1 MISIM
6 ELNNEEMKDL
16 CDVIGYKTFRKYFQ
30 SHPGSF
36 SQIKPG
42 FRATS
47 LKTGEICSLVSKNR
61 EKPFISEFIY
71 NILNDMRSIL
81 QEAQDAGD
89 DSSSQEYS
97 LTMALL
103 QTPFAEKIDL
113 FFRIFQDEFEK
124 ERAQKIKEEVEK
136 IREAQNTEEEKTA
149 DEMQDTSLEGQTDIV
164 DMEAD
169 EFEAYVGMSDLA
181 KSATSKMKDHQDE
194 VHKQA
199 IEEMAARH
207 DEEMRDQSR
216 RYETALA
223 EKEAELTKVKDAL
236 QAAQSELNKLSQFDD
251 SSEAIATEHQ
261 HISICEVIYLEYRG
275 RPQPWL
281 NRMADVEPN
290 GIIWKFM
297 VKDDIPR
304 YFENRDRLYHRD
316 GPTDAGSVGIWSWSS
331 GENRDDPSKDYVLSQ
346 YEPHY
351 SPIEVMILR
360 GCSSIDDIAVC
371 IKNSIEQQ
379 PTCETFVIAA
389 RQQGEQYV
397 GVKCSKTQ
405 FDWLANGGKLKN
417 DVIVLPVYCFSQKDV
432 LRLGNDRLY
441 FDRLALGIPCDT
453 LRIKDPLEIVR
464 DLVLTENTWSVFK
477 QRGIAKREWQ
487 NFRSFLYQIRTD
499 DLIEKIAAAC
509 ACTKIE
515 AGQYLSDFMDRAAEF
530 IDGKSIEE
538 DVLSMAIRSDPE
550 LMRRCKALI
559 MADWEAENKAII
571 EAAAHDRDVIA
582 NQTLTARAEVEELR
596 ADYDLLEQ
604 KRDQIVEEI
613 AQKEQFA
620 ANVEK
625 KVTETIQRAQ
635 ENAATFIANMAF
647 LPRGN
652 SLAPTEIVPAEKT
665 RYIKGEAIDDEEV
678 EVNRDWKDA
687 LDSIEAE
694 LMNAGVIEKYARGFA
709 AFLYSCFLNHA
720 SILLCGPNAAEIAD
734 AFSAAI
740 FGETAGTL
748 ELAGCF
754 DSAVLEDCSN
764 RIVKIV
770 NPFAHDWISRLP
782 EILGRTSNYFLEVY
796 PFAEDVTLE
805 PKGLF
810 NCVLPVMTELLVDR
824 AAESSLTGGRFAE
837 HYTEFVHEKVQRIPW
852 VKMLKTS
859 PYFQSRLQVILSAM
873 HAMLN
878 DASSDWDMLFA
889 GIPFAFMTM
898 QLPELLEGLRD
909 TGNRKVQISKDLLE
923 MLEDTYGE

>member
-6 ELNNEEMKDL
+6 ELSNEEIKDL
-16 CDVIGYKTFRKYFQ
+16 CDVIGYKTIRKYFQ

-71 NILNDMRSIL
+71 NVLNGVRSIL
-81 QEAQDAGD
+81 QGTQDAGD
-89 DSSSQEYS
+89 ESSSQECR
-97 LTMALL
+97 LAMALL

-113 FFRIFQDEFEK
+113 FFRIFQDDFEK
-124 ERAQKIKEEVEK
+124 ERAQKIKEEVER

-149 DEMQDTSLEGQTDIV
+149 VEMQDTALEGQTDIV

-181 KSATSKMKDHQDE
+181 KSAISKMKDHQDE

-207 DEEMRDQSR
+207 DEEMKDQSR

-251 SSEAIATEHQ
+251 SSEVIATEHQ
-261 HISICEVIYLEYRG
+261 HISICEVIYPEFSDR
-275 RPQPWL
+275 PWL

-297 VKDDIPR
+297 VNDDLPR
-304 YFENRDRLYHRD
+304 YYDNRDKVYWRD
-316 GPTDAGSVGIWSWSS
+316 GPDIVEQVGIWSWSS
-331 GENRDDPSKDYVLSQ
+331 IENRDDPSKDYVLSQ

-351 SPIEVMILR
+351 SPIEVMVLR
-360 GCSSIDDIAVC
+360 GCSSIDDIAEY
-371 IKNSIEQQ
+371 IKNNIGQQ
-379 PTCETFVIAA
+379 PTCETFVIVA

-397 GVKCSKTQ
+397 GVKCSKAQ
-405 FDWLANGGKLKN
+405 FDWLATGGKLKK
-417 DVIVLPVYCFSQKDV
+417 DVIVLPVYRFSQRDV

-464 DLVLTENTWSVFK
+464 DLVLTENTWPVFK

-487 NFRSFLYQIRTD
+487 NFRSFLYQIKTD

-515 AGQYLSDFMDRAAEF
+515 AGQYLSDFMDRATEF

-538 DVLSMAIRSDPE
+538 DILSMAIRSDPE
-550 LMRRCKALI
+550 LMQRCKALI
-559 MADWEAENKAII
+559 MSDWEAENKAIMD
-571 EAAAHDRDVIA
+571 AAVHDRDIIA
-582 NQTLTARAEVEELR
+582 NQALTARTEIEQLR

-604 KRDQIVEEI
+604 KRHRIVEDI

-620 ANVEK
+620 ANVEE
-625 KVTETIQRAQ
+625 KVAETIQRAQ

-647 LPRGN
+647 LPRSN
-652 SLAPTEIVPAEKT
+652 SLAQTEIVPAEKT
-665 RYIKGEAIDDEEV
+665 HYIKGEAIDDEEV
-678 EVNRDWKDA
+678 EVNRDWKDV

-709 AFLYSCFLNHA
+709 AFLYSCFFNHT

-782 EILGRTSNYFLEVY
+782 EIIGRTSNYFLAVY

-810 NCVLPVMTELLVDR
+810 NCVLPVMTELVVDR

-837 HYTEFVHEKVQRIPW
+837 HYTEFVPEKVQRIPW
-852 VKMLKTS
+852 VKMLKAS
-859 PYFQSRLQVILSAM
+859 PYFQSRLQVILSTM

-878 DASSDWDMLFA
+878 DGSSDWDMLFA